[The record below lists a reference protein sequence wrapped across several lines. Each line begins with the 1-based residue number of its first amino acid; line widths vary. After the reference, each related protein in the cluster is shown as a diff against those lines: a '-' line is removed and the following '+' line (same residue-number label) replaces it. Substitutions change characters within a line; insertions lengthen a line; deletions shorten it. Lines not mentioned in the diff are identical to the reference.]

1 MEKHQQDGPDEI
13 LIEAKPRFPDLG
25 LRAVWQRADLLMF
38 LARRD
43 IKVRYQQTFFGVLWA
58 LFQPLIMVAIFWIVF
73 GRFVRVDTGAIPYPL
88 FGLAGLIVWNL
99 FIQSV
104 ILASSS
110 LHNHREMIGK
120 IYFPRMLLPLSA
132 AATSCIDFLIALALL
147 AVLVLAFAPLPGAEL
162 LLTIPAIIVT
172 LMAAT
177 GLGCALAAL
186 NVMFRDL
193 RQLVPVIAQVGLL
206 ATPVAYPP
214 LKGSDPVYLL
224 YYLNPMAG
232 QVTLFRSALLGTP
245 LPSPLA
251 LGLSCASALAM
262 FVGGLMLFRLL
273 ERRLA
278 DIL

>member
-1 MEKHQQDGPDEI
+1 MARHRPDRQNEVV
-13 LIEAKPRFPDLG
+13 IEAARRFPGLG
-25 LRAVWQRADLLMF
+25 LGAVWERADLLLF

-58 LFQPLIMVAIFWIVF
+58 LFQPLIMVAIFWVVF
-73 GRFVRVDTGAIPYPL
+73 GRFVRVDTGDIPYPI
-88 FGLAGLIVWNL
+88 FGLAGLILWNL

-104 ILASSS
+104 TAASSS

-120 IYFPRMLLPLSA
+120 IYFPRLLLPFSA
-132 AATSCIDFLIALALL
+132 VVTSCIDFLIALGLL
-147 AVLVLAFAPLPGAEL
+147 AVLMVFLAPAPGLAIL
-162 LLTIPAIIVT
+162 WAIPAIAVS
-172 LMAAT
+172 LAAAA
-177 GLGCALAAL
+177 GLGAALAVL
-186 NVMFRDL
+186 NVIFRDL

-214 LKGSDPVYLL
+214 LEGSGPLTLL

-232 QVTLFRSALLGTP
+232 QVTLFRAALLGTP
-245 LPSPLA
+245 MPSPLA
-251 LGLSCASALAM
+251 LGLSCASALVLC
-262 FVGGLMLFRLL
+262 VGGLMLFQLL